1 MSIFSENRNHHYDV
15 IEGTRFFFG
24 FIFWVSIFIVNLFS
38 GEFLMAIVWTVVGPP
53 IAFIFGSIMVHIY
66 FNLYDM
72 FKS

>member
-38 GEFLMAIVWTVVGPP
+38 GEFLMAIAWAVIGPP

>member
-1 MSIFSENRNHHYDV
+1 
-15 IEGTRFFFG
+15 
-24 FIFWVSIFIVNLFS
+24 VNLFS
-38 GEFLMAIVWTVVGPP
+38 GEFLMAIAWTVVGPP